1 MSVANSFA
9 KSLGIGSS
17 YSESKHSHKFDS
29 HKLGLSD
36 DKSKLQRNDYV
47 ACVKPFCASPDWRLL
62 RPEVP
67 TRVVTLHYPEI
78 CNSHKATTTFLL
90 GDKTFRVG

>member
-1 MSVANSFA
+1 MALLRA
-9 KSLGIGSS
+9 
-17 YSESKHSHKFDS
+17 SESDHPIPN
-29 HKLGLSD
+29 LSTATSLTATNWGSVMI
-36 DKSKLQRNDYV
+36 KSKLQRNDYV
-47 ACVKPFCASPDWRLL
+47 ACVKPFCASPGWRLL

-67 TRVVTLHYPEI
+67 ARVVTLHYPEI